1 MDLSIVI
8 EYLEN
13 YGGKKYKTVD
23 KALDSEK
30 EYFKSFYEAGRKAR
44 EEFKRFCTA
53 VCKGISGLEMD
64 SKSPSMWVNQG
75 QRVDEYFW
83 SRFKTYSSLD
93 FINNISITI
102 DRTPMMGG
110 DFVLGVYVGLDYNH
124 SKDDK
129 SRIVRQNQL
138 LDLDIPVADD
148 FYYLILPSN
157 GNNYISKERDK
168 LIKRYKAHEIRVVS
182 LLKVIKGPYTADR
195 GDAVI
200 KDTRRAIID
209 FLPYYEYI
217 IRNNTQ

>member
-13 YGGKKYKTVD
+13 YGGKKYKSID

-30 EYFKSFYEAGRKAR
+30 EYFKTFYEAGRKAR
-44 EEFKRFCTA
+44 EEYKKFCAA
-53 VCKGISGLEMD
+53 VCNGIPELEMD

-83 SRFKTYSSLD
+83 SRFKTCSGLD

-110 DFVLGVYVGLDYNH
+110 GFVLGVYVGLDYNR
-124 SKDDK
+124 SEDDK

-182 LLKVIKGPYTADR
+182 LLKVIKGPYIADR
-195 GDAVI
+195 GDVVI

-209 FLPYYEYI
+209 FLPYYEYV

>member
-13 YGGKKYKTVD
+13 YGGKKYKSID

-30 EYFKSFYEAGRKAR
+30 EYFKTFYEAGRKAR
-44 EEFKRFCTA
+44 EEYKKFCTA
-53 VCKGISGLEMD
+53 VCNGIPELEMD

-83 SRFKTYSSLD
+83 SRFKTCSSLD

-110 DFVLGVYVGLDYNH
+110 GFVLGVYVGLDYNRSEDNK
-124 SKDDK
+124 SK
-129 SRIVRQNQL
+129 IVRQNQL

-217 IRNNTQ
+217 IRNNTR